1 MFVIIIFNEILE
13 SKVFFLKRFSCSV
26 RDFSHDL
33 SNEEVQVLK
42 IDLSFY
48 SILQTAYHPSYLKS
62 QGIPFS
68 FQHFQEKELKFRQ
81 GTSEHSVRSMKR
93 QK

>member
-42 IDLSFY
+42 IDLFHTANRLS
-48 SILQTAYHPSYLKS
+48 SILPEITRN
-62 QGIPFS
+62 PFFFS
-68 FQHFQEKELKFRQ
+68 AFSGERTEISAGNK
-81 GTSEHSVRSMKR
+81 
-93 QK
+93 